1 MATLNMK
8 IDGMS
13 CSNCVRHVTE
23 ALEEVT
29 GVAGVRVNLD
39 QAYAMVEVGD
49 GVAESALTSA
59 VEEAGY
65 TVKEISPA

>member
-1 MATLNMK
+1 MPTLNLK

-23 ALEEVT
+23 ALEEVD
-29 GVAGVRVNLD
+29 GVSGVQVNLD

-49 GVAESALTSA
+49 GVAESELSEAI
-59 VEEAGY
+59 EEAGY
-65 TVKEISPA
+65 TVTGIAQA